1 MTPEDRLA
9 KLGLTL
15 PPPAAAVANYV
26 PWAITGNL
34 IMTSGNLPWR
44 DGVVA
49 FTGRIGREL
58 TGEQG
63 YFACQLGCLNSIAQL
78 REAAGSLSRIKRVVR
93 LEGTLAVQEG
103 FEGHP
108 KCLNGASDLLNT
120 VFEERGAH
128 TRMISTNPVMPLNST
143 CLIVLYAELET

>member
-26 PWAITGNL
+26 PWAISGNL

-44 DGVVA
+44 DGVVGY
-49 FTGRIGREL
+49 TGRIGREL
-58 TGEQG
+58 TAEQG
-63 YFACQLGCLNSIAQL
+63 YLACQLGCLNSIAQL
-78 REAAGSLSRIKRVVR
+78 RDAAGSLSCIKRVVR

-120 VFEERGAH
+120 VFAERGSH
-128 TRMISTNPVMPLNST
+128 TRMIYTNPIMPLNCT
-143 CLIVLYAELET
+143 CLIVLYAELEI

>member
-1 MTPEDRLA
+1 MTPEEHLA
-9 KLGLTL
+9 KLNLSL

-26 PWAITGNL
+26 PWVITSNL

-49 FTGRIGREL
+49 YTGRMGREQDA
-58 TGEQG
+58 EQG
-63 YFACQLGCLNSIAQL
+63 YLACQLGCLNAIAQL
-78 REAAGSLSRIKRVVR
+78 RDAAGSLSRIRRVVR

-108 KCLNGASDLLNT
+108 KCLNGASDLLNSM
-120 VFEERGAH
+120 FGERGAH
-128 TRMISTNPVMPLNST
+128 TRMIYTIPVMPLNST
-143 CLIVLYAELET
+143 CLIVLYAELES